1 MIWLIQLNT
10 TVRLDNLFLITFE
23 NIEFNLFKTL
33 LYASLT
39 TCFAHVMSFFFLVLK
54 FSIKEKETTKNHIE
68 QLKSYKQ

>member
-1 MIWLIQLNT
+1 MTWLIQLNT

-39 TCFAHVMSFFFLVLK
+39 TRFAHVMSFFLVLK

>member
-39 TCFAHVMSFFFLVLK
+39 TGFTRVMSFFF
-54 FSIKEKETTKNHIE
+54 F
-68 QLKSYKQ
+68 

>member
-39 TCFAHVMSFFFLVLK
+39 TRFAHVMSFFFSVK
-54 FSIKEKETTKNHIE
+54 IFDKRERNN
-68 QLKSYKQ
+68 